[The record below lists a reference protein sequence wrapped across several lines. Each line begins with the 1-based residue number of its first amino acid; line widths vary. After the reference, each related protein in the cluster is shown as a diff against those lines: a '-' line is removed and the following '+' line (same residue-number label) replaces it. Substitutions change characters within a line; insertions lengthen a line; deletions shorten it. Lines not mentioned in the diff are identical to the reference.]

1 MASFGTP
8 ALQAEVRQNEKINR
22 AFSSAGSEHLPYK
35 QGVGGSNPS
44 TPTIEIKH
52 LSIQFGECF
61 FFIDMIYIALL
72 RGINVG
78 GKNIVD
84 MKKLK
89 TTFESLGFTRV
100 TTYINS
106 GNILFEDSAQSQDE
120 LAPMIEAAIKRDF
133 QLEIKTIVINSEQLN
148 AICRELPST
157 WVKSKEMRTDVM
169 FLWEEFDR
177 PNVLSEI
184 QITPVDNVKYVPGA
198 ILWNVNGEDYSK
210 SGMMKL
216 MGTKLYRNMTIRNV
230 NTVRKL
236 QEMVMQW

>member
-1 MASFGTP
+1 M
-8 ALQAEVRQNEKINR
+8 V
-22 AFSSAGSEHLPYK
+22 
-35 QGVGGSNPS
+35 
-44 TPTIEIKH
+44 
-52 LSIQFGECF
+52 
-61 FFIDMIYIALL
+61 YIALL

-100 TTYINS
+100 ATYINS
-106 GNILFEDSAQSQDE
+106 GNILFEDSLRKQSD
-120 LAPMIEAAIKRDF
+120 LTSLIEEAILRDF
-133 QLEIKTIVINSEQLN
+133 QLELKTIVINSEHLN
-148 AICRELPST
+148 AICHELPST
-157 WVKSKEMRTDVM
+157 WLKNKEMRTDVL
-169 FLWEEFDR
+169 FLWEEYDR
-177 PNVLSEI
+177 PDVLSKI

-198 ILWNVNGEDYSK
+198 ILWNVKGEDYSK

-236 QEMVMQW
+236 QELINSY